1 MKPFILL
8 ASCFTFAVAQV
19 TIADDGLPKSSA
31 TTQGVA
37 PPTSSAHPPAV
48 NANQSR
54 TAGQPNQNVRGGPQL
69 FPQQTRGPQ
78 LFPQQ
83 THLASPSMNVPNP
96 ARMVQPRQVPAASP
110 QRVVANASG
119 GSVQGANN
127 NRRSYFDALQ
137 RCRHERHDRNWWK
150 QHFTT
155 IVFVSTAYYYLEAGY
170 WYPALGYDPAS
181 DYYDYDGPIY
191 TYGNLL
197 PDQMIANVQSALQQ
211 QGYYFGP
218 VTGSLA
224 PATRAAIAKYQVDH
238 GLFLTGAIDQPTIES
253 LGLT

>member
-19 TIADDGLPKSSA
+19 TTADDALPKNSA
-31 TTQGVA
+31 ATQPVA
-37 PPTSSAHPPAV
+37 RPTSSVHPSAV
-48 NANQSR
+48 NASQSR
-54 TAGQPNQNVRGGPQL
+54 TAAPPSQNVRGGPQL
-69 FPQQTRGPQ
+69 FPQQTR
-78 LFPQQ
+78 
-83 THLASPSMNVPNP
+83 LASPSMNVPSP
-96 ARMVQPRQVPAASP
+96 SRIVPTRQVPDASP

-137 RCRHERHDRNWWK
+137 RCRHERHDGNWWR

-155 IVFVSTAYYYLEAGY
+155 IVFVSTAYYYLDAGY
-170 WYPALGYDPAS
+170 WYPALGYDPAN

-197 PDQMIANVQSALQQ
+197 PDQVIANVQSALQQ
-211 QGYYFGP
+211 EGYYFGP

-224 PATRAAIAKYQVDH
+224 PATRAAIAKYQIDH
-238 GLFLTGAIDQPTIES
+238 GLILTGAIDEPTIVS

>member
-19 TIADDGLPKSSA
+19 TIADDGLPKSSP
-31 TTQGVA
+31 TMQGVVR
-37 PPTSSAHPPAV
+37 PTSSAHPSAV
-48 NANQSR
+48 NANPSR
-54 TAGQPNQNVRGGPQL
+54 TASQPGRNVRGGPQVL
-69 FPQQTRGPQ
+69 
-78 LFPQQ
+78 PQQ
-83 THLASPSMNVPNP
+83 THVAPLSMNVPSP
-96 ARMVQPRQVPAASP
+96 SRSVQTRQMPDASP
-110 QRVVANASG
+110 QRAVANASG

-155 IVFVSTAYYYLEAGY
+155 IVFVSTAYYYLDAGY
-170 WYPALGYDPAS
+170 WYPALGYDPAN

-197 PDQMIANVQSALQQ
+197 PDQVTANVQRALQQ
-211 QGYYFGP
+211 EGYYFGP

-224 PATRAAIAKYQVDH
+224 PATRAAIARYQIDH
-238 GLFLTGAIDQPTIES
+238 GLILTGAIDQPTIQS